1 MSCPVDIESDE
12 WELIASTD
20 WTHYSR
26 DHRDHLCQVMKSTPV
41 DCWSDYVRTKYVM
54 LRKWE
59 RCGGG
64 QDEEPLRVH
73 GEAADEPDSP
83 TSPSYSQESPLDVVV
98 PETPPAT
105 PRKIEPQPRLKR
117 KIVDED
123 EHAAKRPHSPSEL
136 QPVSGF
142 VFAAFSNAAASVET
156 GLRDQNQ
163 ALSNALSFRL
173 TEVETLNAKTTTMQ
187 QEIKKHRHD
196 IEVLV
201 KASCVM
207 GDLLRGKS
215 SGEPAPCDSNGCPI
229 CLTRFANMVSR
240 RCGHTV
246 CSECV
251 TILARFD
258 NGHLC
263 PTCREPHE
271 GYVQLRASGYEIEK
285 DF

>member
-1 MSCPVDIESDE
+1 MSCPADIESDE

-98 PETPPAT
+98 PETPP
-105 PRKIEPQPRLKR
+105 RLKR

-123 EHAAKRPHSPSEL
+123 EHAAKRPQSSTEL